1 MPTIFCLK
9 KLKSLPV
16 RQIKVNRSK
25 SILSSNHFFFNV
37 HLTVSSPWFQFAVDH
52 FRFFFGRLAG
62 RSIRI
67 AAAAVGVG
75 AGGVGGGGGGGGG
88 GGHGAPQASDV
99 GERRRIVGRQTQR
112 LAVVELGLGELAV
125 DVQHGAQIAVRRRV
139 LFRSFFLQKKKKA
152 NVMVVGWLCRL
163 VLYVGSVMFFF

>member
-1 MPTIFCLK
+1 MSISPFRHLDFNLPSIIF
-9 KLKSLPV
+9 V
-16 RQIKVNRSK
+16 
-25 SILSSNHFFFNV
+25 
-37 HLTVSSPWFQFAVDH
+37 
-52 FRFFFGRLAG
+52 FFFGRLAG

-139 LFRSFFLQKKKKA
+139 LFRSFFLQKKKESKRYGCWLI
-152 NVMVVGWLCRL
+152 MSVGFVCWFGHVFLLNLYLFHDEHL
-163 VLYVGSVMFFF
+163 VSQLNHFQ